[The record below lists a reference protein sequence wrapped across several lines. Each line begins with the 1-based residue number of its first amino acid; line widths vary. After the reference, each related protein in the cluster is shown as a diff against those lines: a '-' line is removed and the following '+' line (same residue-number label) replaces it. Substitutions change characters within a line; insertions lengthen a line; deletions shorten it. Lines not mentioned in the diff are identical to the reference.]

1 MNDLTEPLLAK
12 NLSAS
17 TCCPNC
23 GRAFVSGFAYLSGG
37 ALLLSPD
44 NETSNETERL
54 KAFLNIGFHGKDGDM
69 RDSTGATLVDDVIG
83 GQFDLNW
90 CSIACM
96 RLWFN
101 RLMDEM
107 ENRLPIARSDS

>member
-1 MNDLTEPLLAK
+1 MHDLTEPLLAK

-17 TCCPNC
+17 TSCPNC
-23 GRAFVSGFAYLSGG
+23 GHAFASGFAYLSGG
-37 ALLLSPD
+37 ALLLSAE

-54 KAFLNIGFHGKDGDM
+54 QAFLSIGFHGKDSEM
-69 RDSTGATLVDDVIG
+69 QDSTDATLVDDVIG

-96 RLWFN
+96 RFWLN

-107 ENRLPIARSDS
+107 ENRLPRARSDS